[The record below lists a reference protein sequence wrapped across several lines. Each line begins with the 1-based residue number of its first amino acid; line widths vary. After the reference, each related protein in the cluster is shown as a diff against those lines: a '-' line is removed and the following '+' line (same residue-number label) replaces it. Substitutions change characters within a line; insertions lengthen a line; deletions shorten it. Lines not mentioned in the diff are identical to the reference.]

1 MQNNLE
7 PMFKTNNRDKED
19 ETINIDKVYSW
30 IQEYW
35 MSIVISIVASMLIA
49 VVYLRY
55 ATPKYV
61 IHAKVLIKGEQKDAS
76 NGALLAE
83 LGMGGG
89 KGNVENEVEI
99 FKSRILMQHVI
110 ENLHLNIQNTVSGK
124 ITATTLYKD
133 APIKIT
139 PLFNDSSIYTSSSY
153 KFKVAKDGG
162 FDVDINGKNVH
173 GKYGDIIELTEGKVL
188 VEYNPLAGHL
198 YDDIHD
204 FTISICPS
212 EALVDGYVSRLTI
225 ELLNKQSSIVD
236 LSFIDVIQQRGED
249 VLNRL
254 IEEYKLAII
263 EDKNQVAEGTLSFIE
278 DRLHGVDTSLT
289 IVEKDIAGFKK
300 ANKIIDV
307 ESQSKLLLE
316 NTGDNAKELTQ
327 KEVQLKILEA
337 LEKYLK
343 DNNNVRRVM
352 PATLITQDVTLDKI
366 IEEYN
371 TLQANRLRMLRSY
384 TENSPHIAAINS
396 QMDDARERMT
406 NYITSLKRGYEVSV
420 EELTHQKGDINNKLA
435 GVPETQRV
443 SLEYQRKQQI
453 MQELYLFLLKKREET
468 AISKAATVS
477 NIKIIDPAKR
487 SSAPIS
493 PVRSKIY
500 LIALVVG
507 IIIPSVRIAA
517 KELFNN
523 RIGARSDIERISEVP
538 IFAEI
543 GHNTDGQFIVVRK
556 DSKTVLA
563 EQFRALRT
571 NLQFLLTNET
581 QKTIMITS
589 SMSGEG
595 KSFISA
601 NIAASIALSG
611 KKVVLMELDL
621 RKPKLSENLHLQNK
635 VGFSNYIIGQAELD
649 TIISPSGVFDNL
661 FVVSSGPIPPNPAE
675 LFLLPK
681 MQQLFDELY
690 KRFDIIMIDTA
701 PVGLVTDAQLL
712 SKYADTVM
720 YVLRQNYT
728 YRQQLKSANNLYKA
742 GKLPHMGFII
752 NDSKMNRGSEFA
764 YGYGNSSGYFE
775 QGEQSL
781 FTSIIKKFKRNS

>member
-1 MQNNLE
+1 
-7 PMFKTNNRDKED
+7 MFKTNNRQKED
-19 ETINIDKVYSW
+19 ETINIDKIYSW

-35 MSIVISIVASMLIA
+35 MSIVICIVVSMLVS

-55 ATPKYV
+55 VTPKYI

-83 LGMGGG
+83 LGMAGG
-89 KGNVENEVEI
+89 KSNVENEIEI
-99 FKSRILMQHVI
+99 FKSRILMQRVI
-110 ENLHLNIQNTVSGK
+110 ENLHLNIQSTVSGK
-124 ITATTLYKD
+124 ITSTTLYKD
-133 APIKIT
+133 APFRIT
-139 PLFNDSSIYTSSSY
+139 ALFADSSIKSSSSY
-153 KFKVAKDGG
+153 LFKVAKDGA
-162 FDVDINGKNVH
+162 FDVEINGKNVH
-173 GKYGDIIELTEGKVL
+173 GRYGDIIELLEGKVL
-188 VEYNPLAGHL
+188 IEQNPLVGHL

-204 FTISICPS
+204 FTISICPAK
-212 EALVDGYVSRLTI
+212 ALVDGYVSSLTI
-225 ELLNKQSSIVD
+225 ELLSKQSSIVD
-236 LSFIDVIQQRGED
+236 LSFTDVNQQRGED
-249 VLNRL
+249 ILNRL
-254 IEEYKLAII
+254 IEEYRLAII
-263 EDKNQVAEGTLSFIE
+263 DDKNQVAEGTLSFIE

-300 ANKIIDV
+300 SNRIVDV
-307 ESQSKLLLE
+307 ESQSKLLLA
-316 NTGDNAKELTQ
+316 NTGDNTKELTQ
-327 KEVQLKILEA
+327 KEVQLKILES
-337 LEKYLK
+337 LERYLK

-352 PATLITQDVTLDKI
+352 PATLITEDATLDKI

-371 TLQANRLRMLRSY
+371 TLQSTRLRMLRSY
-384 TENSPHIAAINS
+384 TENSPYIEGINS
-396 QMDDARERMT
+396 QMYDARERMGS
-406 NYITSLKRGYEVSV
+406 YITSLKRSYEVSV
-420 EELTHQKGDINNKLA
+420 QELTHQKGAINSKMA
-435 GVPETQRV
+435 EVPETQRV

-468 AISKAATVS
+468 AISKSATVS

-487 SSAPIS
+487 SNAPIA

-500 LIALVVG
+500 LIALVIGV
-507 IIIPSVRIAA
+507 IVPSVRIAA

-523 RIGARSDIERISEVP
+523 RIGSKVEIEKISEVP

-543 GHNTDGQFIVVRK
+543 GHNTDGHFVVVKK
-556 DSKTVLA
+556 DSKTVIA

-571 NLQFLLTNET
+571 NLQFLLTNEN

-601 NIAASIALSG
+601 NLAATIALSG

-621 RKPKLSENLHLQNK
+621 RKPKLSENLHIQNK
-635 VGFSNYIIGQAELD
+635 IGFSNYIIGQAEFD
-649 TIISPSGVFDNL
+649 TIVSPSGILEDL
-661 FVVSSGPIPPNPAE
+661 FVISSGPIPPNPAE

-681 MQQLFDELY
+681 MRQLFEELN

-720 YVLRQNYT
+720 YVLRQSYT
-728 YRQQLKSANNLYKA
+728 YRQQLKSANNLYKT

-752 NDSKMNRGSEFA
+752 NDSKMSKSSEFA

-775 QGEQSL
+775 EEDQSF
-781 FTSIIKKFKRNS
+781 FTNILKKFKRNN